1 MKGGCL
7 MTIDEWFVK
16 YFVTQQNTN
25 AICLICQNKIAC
37 LKEFNIRRHY
47 NSLHSKQYDRILG
60 QLRVDKANKLKRLLQ
75 GQQKMISVYKDNSQ
89 ITTEL
94 SYKISE
100 AIAEKGKAFSDGE
113 FVKHCLMIFAER
125 ACPEKKYLIE
135 QTSLSR
141 FTVGLRTDTLSSYLE
156 DILAENASKFS
167 YYSLAVDESTDTAQL
182 VVFIRGVNDEFQI
195 KEFLDLASMK
205 STTTGEDL
213 TQEVLKMTKKYQLD
227 PKKLLGLTTDGAPA
241 MVGKHKGFCKTFL
254 EAFGAQKVVLNHCI
268 IHQENLCNKVL
279 DGIVIMKEVVYCV
292 NYIRSRGLNHRQ
304 FKVFL
309 KELDCDYPDITYFS
323 SVRWF
328 SRADTSKKNFGI

>member
-1 MKGGCL
+1 MMSKKRKINDEGRL
-7 MTIDEWFVK
+7 FNDEWLVK

-37 LKEFNIRRHY
+37 LKEFNIKRHN
-47 NSLHSKQYDRILG
+47 NSLHLKQYDEILG
-60 QLRVDKANKLKRLLQ
+60 QLRVDKANKLKRSLQ
-75 GQQKMISVYKDNSQ
+75 GQQKMISVYKDDSQ

-100 AIAEKGKAFSDGE
+100 VIAEKGKAFGDGE

-141 FTVGLRTDTLSSYLE
+141 FTVGRRTDALSSHLE

-167 YYSLAVDESTDTAQL
+167 YYSLALVESTDITDTPQL
-182 VVFIRGVNDEFQI
+182 VVFIRGVTDEFQI
-195 KEFLDLASMK
+195 KEEFLDLATMK

-213 TQEVLKMTKKYQLD
+213 DLEVLKMTKKFQLD
-227 PKKLLGLTTDGAPA
+227 PKKLSGLTTDGAPA
-241 MVGKHKGFCKTFL
+241 MIGKHKGFCKTFL
-254 EAFGAQKVVLNHCI
+254 EAFGAEKVVLNHCI

-279 DGIVIMKEVVYCV
+279 DGIDIMKEVVHCV
-292 NYIRSRGLNHRQ
+292 NCIRSRG
-304 FKVFL
+304 
-309 KELDCDYPDITYFS
+309 
-323 SVRWF
+323 
-328 SRADTSKKNFGI
+328 